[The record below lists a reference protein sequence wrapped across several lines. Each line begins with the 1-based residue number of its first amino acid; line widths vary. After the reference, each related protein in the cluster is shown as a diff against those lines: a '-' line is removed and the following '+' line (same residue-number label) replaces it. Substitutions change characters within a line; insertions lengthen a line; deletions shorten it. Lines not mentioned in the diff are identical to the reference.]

1 MTRNVAYA
9 GKKFTIAFAR
19 EKNGTYPAEE
29 FMNGQMTQAEQ
40 VKLAHLFLLAGDH
53 GDFSNDQ
60 KFGDL
65 KNGMYEFKVTKQIR
79 FPFAYSGKES
89 RTIVVTHGFV
99 KKKDKAPKED
109 IERAWRIFR
118 EDQDGRLTLVGKG
131 AR

>member
-29 FMNGQMTQAEQ
+29 FVDALPAADQA
-40 VKLAHLFLLAGDH
+40 KLANAFTLAGDH
-53 GDFSNDQ
+53 GDFSNPE

-65 KNGMYEFKVTKQIR
+65 KNGMYEFKIKQIR
-79 FPFAYSGKES
+79 LPFSYSEKES

-99 KKKDKAPKED
+99 KKKDKAPKEE